1 MGEENSHHQATRGSP
16 WGFWATMGFTAIVAA
31 VYLMIQYVAMF
42 AYGLHLAATNPGM
55 SEESIYKSITS
66 SGFIVTAGNCVSVL
80 PCVGLVLFFIWLRKG
95 ITWKEYLG
103 VNRPRARQ
111 LLVWLGITGVYA
123 LAVDALTVLLGRPL
137 VPEFWIKAYDT
148 AQVLPLFFLALLVA
162 APLNEEIFFR
172 GFMLAGIRNSVL
184 GAVGAVL
191 IPTAVW
197 TSIHL
202 QYDYYELSTIFAAG
216 ILLGIARLRTNSIYT
231 SVAIHA
237 LINVWACVQLLWVT
251 RSWNGV

>member
-1 MGEENSHHQATRGSP
+1 
-16 WGFWATMGFTAIVAA
+16 MGFTAIVAV
-31 VYLMIQYVAMF
+31 VYLVIQYVAMF
-42 AYGLHLAATNPGM
+42 VYGLHLKAVNPGM
-55 SEESIYKSITS
+55 TEESIFKSITS
-66 SGFIVTAGNCVSVL
+66 SGFIVAVVNCVSVL

-95 ITWKEYLG
+95 ITWKEYLA

-111 LLVWLGITGVYA
+111 FFMWLGITAVYA
-123 LAVDALTVLLGRPL
+123 IAADALTVLLGRPV
-137 VPEFWIKAYDT
+137 VPEFWINAYDT

-191 IPTAVW
+191 IPALVW

-216 ILLGIARLRTNSIYT
+216 ILLGIARLRTNSIFT
-231 SVAIHA
+231 SMAIHA
-237 LINVWACVQLLWVT
+237 LINLWACVQLLWV
-251 RSWNGV
+251 SWSWSAL